1 MLLSMGRKLIFV
13 AMIIN
18 LKEMSLKRIVNI
30 EIRGNWMLVNVAVV
44 QFNFAVFRAWQ
55 RGLGFIRKVIRK
67 YEFRK
72 VAELLNGLCSSCYF
86 ECECGVE
93 WLIESCR
100 GWQQQRRSKQQCN
113 WVSVHLRKSLNVR
126 RHSCD
131 LSFLSANSTGLFLA
145 TLKQTDRD
153 VTQWR
158 EVEGWRVNTKR
169 FYCN

>member
-1 MLLSMGRKLIFV
+1 MTEEERPVQRNRSLRGMLLSMGRKLIFV

-30 EIRGNWMLVNVAVV
+30 EIKGNWMLVNVAVV

-86 ECECGVE
+86 ECGCGVE

-100 GWQQQRRSKQQCN
+100 G
-113 WVSVHLRKSLNVR
+113 
-126 RHSCD
+126 
-131 LSFLSANSTGLFLA
+131 
-145 TLKQTDRD
+145 
-153 VTQWR
+153 
-158 EVEGWRVNTKR
+158 
-169 FYCN
+169 